1 MTAPQLD
8 VKKKKIEYSRI
19 HKSHGKWTNEN
30 AKHFSEGGGGKSKYK
45 TRKGGVGS

>member
-30 AKHFSEGGGGKSKYK
+30 AKHFSEGGGGESQNTKLA
-45 TRKGGVGS
+45 KGV